1 MSESPAKYIST
12 GASRSP
18 AAQAQDEAEAIRER
32 IKATLEHSFPALAAF
47 LAHGEAAPVFGEPL
61 RELSDDAA
69 ALADLM
75 AIFPPGAP
83 EQPLPETTAHVAW
96 LINRLLTTGQACRS
110 SDPGPRTRSEGAAVA
125 TLAPSSTDHPAQ
137 ARAEHILAKQHDR
150 IQGDPKAAEVARE
163 FIAEGRSAELHIN
176 PKRDGWPA
184 RHPGGKNLVVL
195 AAHGVHRQHWYVD
208 QGTVEALRPL
218 ADAA

>member
-1 MSESPAKYIST
+1 MSN
-12 GASRSP
+12 
-18 AAQAQDEAEAIRER
+18 QNEAEMIRER
-32 IKATLEHSFPALAAF
+32 IRTTLEHSFPALAAF
-47 LAHGEAAPVFGEPL
+47 LVHGEPTHGSGDPL
-61 RELSDDAA
+61 CELTDDAA

-75 AIFPPGAP
+75 AMFPPDAP
-83 EQPLPETTAHVAW
+83 EQPTPETSGHVSW
-96 LINRLLTTGQACRS
+96 LIQRLLTTGRACRS
-110 SDPGPRTRSEGAAVA
+110 WQPGPRREDEGAAVA

-137 ARAEHILAKQHDR
+137 ARAENILAKQH
-150 IQGDPKAAEVARE
+150 DPKAAEVARE

-184 RHPGGKNLVVL
+184 RHPGGKSLVVL
-195 AAHGVHRQHWYVD
+195 ATHGVHRQHWYVD